1 MGTSQDWQLDL
12 GNVVT
17 QLKVANTEAD
27 DGERKQPTGGVYVG
41 AGLSPVSH
49 KLAQRICQWEYIDM
63 AELLPEAQL
72 FGVTEDGRQ
81 GDRKPTVTDILTWV
95 QCFGIYISVLTPCYP
110 EAIPE
115 LITYMIKI
123 VGQAKRFRGKTWVL
137 YDATFRR
144 QAMASGNHQWSEVN
158 GTLHAS
164 CYSGEAPSGL
174 GYEICLAGSHTTREC
189 SLRGIEA
196 GSTTQMPPPLT
207 LQGPAWK
214 QLPPSGEVC
223 RLWNENKC
231 RFRMCRHT
239 HVCRL
244 CGGNHPATMCQWN
257 QKPPGPAAFGA
268 RSGRQ
273 GWPSS

>member
-1 MGTSQDWQLDL
+1 MSQ
-12 GNVVT
+12 
-17 QLKVANTEAD
+17 
-27 DGERKQPTGGVYVG
+27 
-41 AGLSPVSH
+41 
-49 KLAQRICQWEYIDM
+49 KLAQRIRQWEYIDM
-63 AELLPEAQL
+63 AELLPEVQL

-81 GDRKPTVTDILTWV
+81 GGRKPTVTDILTWV
-95 QCFGIYISVLTPCYP
+95 QCFGIYISVLAPCYP

-115 LITYMIKI
+115 LIAYMIEI

-144 QAMASGNHQWSEVN
+144 QTAASGNRQWSEVN

-174 GYEICLAGSHTTREC
+174 GCEICLAGSHTTREC

-196 GSTTQMPPPLT
+196 GSTSQMPPPLT
-207 LQGPAWK
+207 LQG
-214 QLPPSGEVC
+214 PPSGEVC